1 MKTNW
6 TDYVKWLNWEK
17 LTKAERKERE
27 FIIESKKVSELIVF

>member
-17 LTKAERKERE
+17 LAKAERKEKE
-27 FIIESKKVSELIVF
+27 LIIESKKVSELIVF

>member
-17 LTKAERKERE
+17 LSKGERKERE
-27 FIIESKKVSELIVF
+27 NLLLSQRKSQN

>member
-17 LTKAERKERE
+17 LSKWERKERE